1 MGLSPKDCS
10 CEKENGH
17 TDEGIYST
25 HACTHTLSFSL
36 THTCTHTHTHAF
48 SLSLSLSHI
57 HIHAHAHTRM
67 HNADKQALG
76 CTTGVIPSDGVEP
89 SPPPP
94 THPPYSL
101 DDSVLSN
108 DELQAVVPG
117 VHEG

>member
-1 MGLSPKDCS
+1 M
-10 CEKENGH
+10 H
-17 TDEGIYST
+17 TYTLFFSHT
-25 HACTHTLSFSL
+25 HVH
-36 THTCTHTHTHAF
+36 THTHTHMH
-48 SLSLSLSHI
+48 SLSLSLSHTYT
-57 HIHAHAHTRM
+57 HTHTHTRM